1 MSLYTTGLMVATRV
15 TGTTTTSGVVELYD
29 NCNIVILSNISKK
42 VGGVFVSAVF
52 QFSYLTTGFGPAP
65 SDVGKLFDL
74 ENVYGQARALTVGVA
89 GDRVGGNYLHIWSED
104 ASNSSHVNVIQIM
117 RNET

>member
-1 MSLYTTGLMVATRV
+1 MALYTAGLQVSTRL
-15 TGTTTTSGVVELYD
+15 TGTTSTSGVLELYD

-52 QFSYLTTGFGPAP
+52 QFSYQALGYGPAP

-74 ENVYGQARALTVGVA
+74 ENVYGQARALTIGVNS
-89 GDRVGGNYLHIWSED
+89 DRVGGNYLHVWSED
-104 ASNSSHVNVIQIM
+104 ASNSAYVNVIQIM
-117 RNET
+117 RNST